1 MKAKALQYSV
11 RNVPPSVDR
20 ALRRKAAARGVSLN
34 AVLLGALESAA
45 GVGAPPKLNHDL
57 DGFFGTWVA
66 DPRVDRAL
74 SGLRKVDPK
83 DWA

>member
-1 MKAKALQYSV
+1 MKAKAIQYSV
-11 RNVPPSVDR
+11 RSVPPSIDR

-34 AVLLGALESAA
+34 TLLLTALESEA
-45 GVGAPPKLNHDL
+45 GVGSPPKLNHDL
-57 DGFFGTWVA
+57 DAFFGTWVA

-74 SGLRKVDPK
+74 ADLRKVDPK